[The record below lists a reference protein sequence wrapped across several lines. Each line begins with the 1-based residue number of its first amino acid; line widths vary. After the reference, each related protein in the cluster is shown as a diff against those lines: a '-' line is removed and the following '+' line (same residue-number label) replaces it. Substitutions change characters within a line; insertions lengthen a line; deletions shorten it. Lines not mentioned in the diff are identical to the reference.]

1 MDILNKSNED
11 ILYENFLLLKKTKNK
26 ALALF
31 KDSLIDNPTN
41 EIIIPTKEYI
51 VEYTLYVLLLDG
63 EALYIGRTARDFEI
77 RLKEHQ
83 SGVGS
88 EFTKTFKYGEIIPL
102 LNDSY
107 KSDDRYLDI
116 ETNLT
121 FILMKNFGYKNVR
134 GGTFNNV
141 VIKKDPTK
149 NQNHIDKYPDYT
161 VEDYITEIYEK
172 IKKIYPNS
180 KLLKEY
186 DENNKSI

>member
-31 KDSLIDNPTN
+31 KESLIENTSNN

-63 EALYIGRTARDFEI
+63 EALYVGRTARDFDI

-88 EFTKTFKYGEIIPL
+88 EFTKTFKYGEIVPL

-121 FILMKNFGYKNVR
+121 FVLMKNFGYKNVR

-141 VIKKDPTK
+141 IIKNDPTK
-149 NQNHIDKYPDYT
+149 NQKHIDKYPDFT

-172 IKKIYPNS
+172 IKNLYPKS
-180 KLLKEY
+180 PLIKEF
-186 DENNKSI
+186 DDRNK